1 MIDEIKKTKNN
12 NLDSVNFKE
21 SYLSI
26 QLSLDGFS
34 FCIKHSFSNEIIAYS
49 AYRFNNEVSISPSKH
64 LALIKEIFTKEAML
78 NNAFKAVYVS
88 HFNNLVTQVP
98 KALFDKN
105 NLADYLK
112 YSLKV
117 LNDDYIVYDELKNT
131 GIVNVYIP
139 FVNINNFLI
148 DQYGSFIFKHS
159 STISIETVLNTYKNL
174 DNTYCFVHVLGNQ
187 FELIVIK
194 NSKLELFNSFHFKTQ
209 EDFIY
214 YILFVAEQL
223 NLNPEELELVLL
235 GEIEKDSELYT
246 ICYQY
251 IKNISF
257 YKNEQFPELLKEHSQ
272 HSVFTLLNQF
282 N

>member
-1 MIDEIKKTKNN
+1 MIEEIKKTTTN
-12 NLDSVNFKE
+12 NLDSINFKE

-34 FCIKHSFSNEIIAYS
+34 FCIKHSYSDEVLAYS
-49 AYRFNNEVSISPSKH
+49 AYSFDSEGSISPTKH
-64 LALIKEIFTKEAML
+64 LELIKEVFSKETIL
-78 NNAFKAVYVS
+78 NNSFKAVYVS

-98 KALFDKN
+98 KALFDKDY
-105 NLADYLK
+105 LADYLK

-131 GIVNVYIP
+131 EIVNVYIP

-148 DQYGSFIFKHS
+148 DRYSSFVFKHS
-159 STISIETVLNTYKNL
+159 STILIESLLNKYKNT
-174 DNTYCFVHVLGNQ
+174 DNPYCFVHVVGNQ

-194 NSKLELFNSFHFKTQ
+194 NSKLELFNTFNFKTQ

-235 GEIEKDSELYT
+235 GEIEKESELYA

-257 YKNEQFPELLKEHSQ
+257 YKNEQFPKLLNEYSQ